1 MNQVEHTKVCW
12 SCEAN
17 VSHDAT
23 YCPFCGSDLLPP
35 ENDPKAM
42 PLNVDGRFQSQPLE
56 ESLASLYKPPYSV
69 RNKQGL
75 GIPDN
80 REKTSFTKVT
90 PPKETPLFQGYD
102 QAENKETQVTQTE
115 TKVEEPMQG
124 VMWPLL
130 LLSIGIN
137 LTLLGLLV
145 LFFSKEGIVHL
156 QWNMRYWFYYI
167 LFGVPMSY
175 MGIRCLKKL

>member
-1 MNQVEHTKVCW
+1 MSQVEHTKVCW

-17 VSHDAT
+17 VSHNAT
-23 YCPFCGSDLLPP
+23 YCPFCGSDLLTS
-35 ENDPKAM
+35 ENDSKDM
-42 PLNVDGRFQSQPLE
+42 SLKGDGRFQSQPLE

-75 GIPDN
+75 GVPDH
-80 REKTSFTKVT
+80 REKTSFTQVT
-90 PPKETPLFQGYD
+90 PPKEDPLFQGYD
-102 QAENKETQVTQTE
+102 QTEKKENKTVQEAA
-115 TKVEEPMQG
+115 KAEEPMQG

-137 LTLLGLLV
+137 LSLLGLLV
-145 LFFSKEGIVHL
+145 LIFSKEGVVHL

-167 LFGVPMSY
+167 LFGISMSY
-175 MGIRCLKKL
+175 LGIRCLKKL